1 MKPRVVVTIPFTT
14 YLVGAIFS
22 VPFRLLAA
30 IVRLCISVPIVRYVC
45 LAAALVGGAFTYSS
59 YKAAHCHGD
68 AYGFATGRNLGIAC
82 GRTTNS
88 TSYRN

>member
-14 YLVGAIFS
+14 YLAGALFS

-30 IVRLCISVPIVRYVC
+30 VVRLCIAVPIVRYVC
-45 LAAALVGGAFTYSS
+45 LAVALAVGVSAYSS

-68 AYGFATGRNLGIAC
+68 AYGFATGRDLGIAC
-82 GRTTNS
+82 GRN
-88 TSYRN
+88 TSYR

>member
-14 YLVGAIFS
+14 YLAGALFS
-22 VPFRLLAA
+22 LPFRLLAA
-30 IVRLCISVPIVRYVC
+30 IVRVCVAVPILRYVC
-45 LAAALVGGAFTYSS
+45 LAAALAGGIFTYSS

-82 GRTTNS
+82 DRRRS
-88 TSYRN
+88 RS